1 MSDIK
6 ALIESAAQK
15 QGQSGNDQAAQQGA
29 ASSAAAGGEQ
39 GLALLS
45 PRGTLLMDERSNV
58 LIVTDTRERVNN
70 IKRLIAEL
78 DKPVQQVL
86 IEARIVEATKSFS
99 RDLGIKWGGTYNDAI
114 GAGGQRFSHRVG
126 GALGGGNLV
135 DLPAQGPTGGV
146 LYNLGTLSN
155 VLNVNLELSAAE
167 ADQKVKVLSSPRVL
181 TSNMQEARME
191 QIIEIP
197 FSQTQA
203 DGGVLVTT
211 TVMREAKLSLIVT
224 PQITADDKIIMD
236 IEIHK
241 DTPQQNT
248 LNPQGDP
255 LIDKKF
261 LKTKLLVDNGE
272 TVVLGGIYSKTVSNT
287 KNAVPG
293 LSKLPILGHLF
304 QKDKKEDSRVELMLF
319 ITPTLVTSGGQSVA
333 RQPGQL

>member
-1 MSDIK
+1 
-6 ALIESAAQK
+6 
-15 QGQSGNDQAAQQGA
+15 
-29 ASSAAAGGEQ
+29 
-39 GLALLS
+39 
-45 PRGTLLMDERSNV
+45 
-58 LIVTDTRERVNN
+58 
-70 IKRLIAEL
+70 
-78 DKPVQQVL
+78 
-86 IEARIVEATKSFS
+86 
-99 RDLGIKWGGTYNDAI
+99 
-114 GAGGQRFSHRVG
+114 
-126 GALGGGNLV
+126 
-135 DLPAQGPTGGV
+135 
-146 LYNLGTLSN
+146 
-155 VLNVNLELSAAE
+155 
-167 ADQKVKVLSSPRVL
+167 
-181 TSNMQEARME
+181 ME

-224 PQITADDKIIMD
+224 PQITADNKIIMD

-293 LSKLPILGHLF
+293 LSRLPVLGHLF

-319 ITPTLVTSGGQSVA
+319 ITPTLVTSGGQSIA
-333 RQPGQL
+333 RQPG